1 MTEPT
6 EEMLQAGAQAVI
18 DRLATFRPVGWSAD
32 ELAAEVWAAMR
43 ELEPEP
49 ARGGKATMKLKLDTS
64 DLERTVAQFAETVAE
79 FKAAVAAAI
88 VEE

>member
-1 MTEPT
+1 VTEPT

-43 ELEPEP
+43 ELEP
-49 ARGGKATMKLKLDTS
+49 ARCGKATMKLKLDTS

>member
-1 MTEPT
+1 
-6 EEMLQAGAQAVI
+6 
-18 DRLATFRPVGWSAD
+18 
-32 ELAAEVWAAMR
+32 MR
-43 ELEPEP
+43 ELEP
-49 ARGGKATMKLKLDTS
+49 ARCGKATMKLKLDTS